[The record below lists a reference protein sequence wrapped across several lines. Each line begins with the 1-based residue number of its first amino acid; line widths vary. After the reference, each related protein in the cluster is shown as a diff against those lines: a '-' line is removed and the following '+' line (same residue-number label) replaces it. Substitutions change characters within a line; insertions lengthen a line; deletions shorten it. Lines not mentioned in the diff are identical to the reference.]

1 MKLVLLLLIL
11 IVLFS
16 MSRTEMFTEAFGF
29 SGFSKPIDTIMLNE
43 PEADLSGYKELGE
56 DIELS
61 NDLMQKLVLSVNKE
75 VSKKT
80 GLCTYIIET
89 TSIKKFTNITTKQE
103 IYRCMFM
110 AVKHSGF
117 ALGFAVTADIRMD
130 DGTATVLSVR
140 TQPIDVNSPVD
151 PSIYQTNVEGKEFE
165 DYSLVRQSEID
176 MVRNTKLIDKAISE
190 PQAMYGKIDI

>member
-1 MKLVLLLLIL
+1 
-11 IVLFS
+11 
-16 MSRTEMFTEAFGF
+16 MFTEMFGF
-29 SGFSKPIDTIMLNE
+29 SGFSKPVDTIMLNE
-43 PEADLSGYKELGE
+43 PEADLTDYVELGE

-61 NDLMQKLVLSVNKE
+61 NDLMQKMVLATNRE
-75 VSKKT
+75 ISKKT

-89 TSIKKFTNITTKQE
+89 TAIKKFTNVKTAQE

-117 ALGFAVTADIRMD
+117 ALGFAVTSDIRMD

-140 TQPIDVNSPVD
+140 SQPINVDSPVD

-165 DYSLVRQSEID
+165 DYSLVRQSEIY
-176 MVRNTKLIDKAISE
+176 MIKNTELVEKVLSD
-190 PQAMYGKIDI
+190 PQTMYGKMNI

>member
-1 MKLVLLLLIL
+1 
-11 IVLFS
+11 
-16 MSRTEMFTEAFGF
+16 MFTEAFGF
-29 SGFSKPIDTIMLNE
+29 SGFSKPIDTIILNE

-56 DIELS
+56 DTELS
-61 NDLMQKLVLSVNKE
+61 NDLMQKMVLAVNK
-75 VSKKT
+75 VISRKT

-130 DGTATVLSVR
+130 DDIAIVLSVR

-151 PSIYQTNVEGKEFE
+151 PSIYQTNVKGKEFE

-176 MVRNTKLIDKAISE
+176 MVRNTTLINKAISE